1 MCRTIPEQRKYGY
14 DYRASGCP
22 VGLRSEKK
30 LDQIAEIR
38 EETISDVVRQ
48 LIASAYE
55 DAMLE
60 RRLLA
65 VQRMAEANVE
75 EMPDPEELARQMNN
89 KYNLD

>member
-1 MCRTIPEQRKYGY
+1 MTTERLEVRLDSDLK
-14 DYRASGCP
+14 
-22 VGLRSEKK
+22 KK

-65 VQRMAEANVE
+65 VQRIAEANVE

-89 KYNLD
+89 RYDDIP

>member
-1 MCRTIPEQRKYGY
+1 MTTERLEVRLDSDLK
-14 DYRASGCP
+14 
-22 VGLRSEKK
+22 KK

-38 EETISDVVRQ
+38 EETVSDVVRQ

-65 VQRMAEANVE
+65 VQRIAEANVE

-89 KYNLD
+89 RYDDLP

>member
-1 MCRTIPEQRKYGY
+1 MTTERLEVRLDSDLK
-14 DYRASGCP
+14 
-22 VGLRSEKK
+22 KK

-55 DAMLE
+55 DAMRK

-65 VQRMAEANVE
+65 VQRMAEAYVE
-75 EMPDPEELARQMNN
+75 EMPIPRSLPAR
-89 KYNLD
+89 

>member
-1 MCRTIPEQRKYGY
+1 MTTERLEVRL
-14 DYRASGCP
+14 D
-22 VGLRSEKK
+22 SELKRK

-38 EETISDVVRQ
+38 EESISDVVRE
-48 LIASAYE
+48 LIARAYE

-65 VQRMAEANVE
+65 VQRIAEANVE

-89 KYNLD
+89 RYDDLP

>member
-1 MCRTIPEQRKYGY
+1 MTTERLEVRLDSDLK
-14 DYRASGCP
+14 
-22 VGLRSEKK
+22 KK

-48 LIASAYE
+48 LIANAYE

-65 VQRMAEANVE
+65 VQRIAEANVE

-89 KYNLD
+89 RYDDIP

>member
-1 MCRTIPEQRKYGY
+1 MTTERLEVRL
-14 DYRASGCP
+14 D
-22 VGLRSEKK
+22 SELKKK

-55 DAMLE
+55 DAILE

-65 VQRMAEANVE
+65 VQRIAEANVE

-89 KYNLD
+89 KYNRD

>member
-1 MCRTIPEQRKYGY
+1 MTTERLEVRL
-14 DYRASGCP
+14 D
-22 VGLRSEKK
+22 SELKKK